1 MDTSPAERAP
11 VIHRYGTDP
20 SQYGELWLPDRP
32 AAGTVVVIHG
42 GFWRAHR
49 DLSLGRPLAAD
60 LAARG
65 YAAWN
70 LEYRR
75 ALAGGGWPGTFE
87 DVAAGIDLLA
97 TLPVD
102 SSRVVAVGHSAG
114 GHLAAW
120 AAGRAK
126 LPQGAPGANPAV
138 AVTGVVSQAGVLA
151 LADCAREH
159 VGGTAAL
166 DLMGGGPDELPE
178 EYRLADPIAAV
189 PLPVPVLCLHS
200 RRDANV
206 PYSYSE
212 RYVAAAT
219 AAGGQA
225 TLTETHGD
233 HFTLIDPASPDWAA
247 VIAALPELLSLL
259 GDSSNCA
266 MPRCANDLALP
277 PKRAVTDCWPRPPG
291 GTGKGE
297 GVRRAS

>member
-1 MDTSPAERAP
+1 MKRAP
-11 VIHRYGTDP
+11 VVHRYGADP
-20 SQYGELWLPDRP
+20 AQFGELWLPDRP

-42 GFWRAHR
+42 GFWRAR
-49 DLSLGRPLAAD
+49 YDLSLGRPLAAD

-75 ALAGGGWPGTFE
+75 ALADGGWPETFA

-114 GHLAAW
+114 GHLATW
-120 AAGRAK
+120 AAGRGK
-126 LPQGAPGANPAV
+126 LPPGAPGANPAV
-138 AVTGVVSQAGVLA
+138 AVTGVISQAGVLA

-159 VGGTAAL
+159 VGGTAAV
-166 DLMGGGPDELPE
+166 DLMGGGPGERPE
-178 EYRLADPIAAV
+178 EYRLADPIAAM
-189 PLPVPVLCLHS
+189 PVPANVVCLHS
-200 RRDANV
+200 RADDDV

-219 AAGGQA
+219 AAGGRA

-233 HFTLIDPASPDWAA
+233 HFTLIDPVSADWAA
-247 VIAALPELLSLL
+247 AVAALPQLL
-259 GDSSNCA
+259 GQSAAGAARPVSLAPRVSPDS
-266 MPRCANDLALP
+266 R
-277 PKRAVTDCWPRPPG
+277 G
-291 GTGKGE
+291 G
-297 GVRRAS
+297 